1 VIRFLRQ
8 EDRMMFIQVKLIE
21 GVFTAPQKRAM
32 VERLTGAMVE
42 IEGEDMRNVV
52 WCTVEEVASGQW
64 GIGGRSLTTDDARAL
79 ARL

>member
-1 VIRFLRQ
+1 
-8 EDRMMFIQVKLIE
+8 MMFIQVKLIE

-42 IEGEDMRNVV
+42 IEGENMRNVV

-64 GIGGRSLTTDDARAL
+64 GSGGRSLTTDDARAL
-79 ARL
+79 ARP

>member
-1 VIRFLRQ
+1 
-8 EDRMMFIQVKLIE
+8 MMFIQVKLIE

-32 VERLTGAMVE
+32 VERLTDAIVE
-42 IEGEDMRNVV
+42 VEGETMRNAV

-79 ARL
+79 ARP